1 MPTSPKPRKRL
12 PENPSEENLRKQAK
26 GLAKEKDLQLAAA
39 QREFAVEYG
48 FRSWAELMEAVVV
61 ADRFVPFLPLRELI
75 AFPHETYPIFVGRPM
90 SIRAVEAA
98 ANGKTPILL
107 VAQRDSKLAQP
118 SASDMY
124 EIGTLGTINQWIKL
138 SDGTIKTEITGKQRA
153 KVSRFLFDREFYQAE
168 CEEISAL
175 SASTELSAQVK
186 ALMRSVLS
194 AFNAY
199 EEHEGRVPFETAKA
213 IESVLAA
220 ITDPAFLAHKMVGH
234 LQIPIAEKQA
244 LLETSDAVGRLET
257 ILRYLEDSSQS
268 AS

>member
-12 PENPSEENLRKQAK
+12 PEVRSKRISASRPRAWLS
-26 GLAKEKDLQLAAA
+26 EKDLQLAAA

-124 EIGTLGTINQWIKL
+124 G
-138 SDGTIKTEITGKQRA
+138 
-153 KVSRFLFDREFYQAE
+153 
-168 CEEISAL
+168 
-175 SASTELSAQVK
+175 
-186 ALMRSVLS
+186 
-194 AFNAY
+194 
-199 EEHEGRVPFETAKA
+199 
-213 IESVLAA
+213 
-220 ITDPAFLAHKMVGH
+220 
-234 LQIPIAEKQA
+234 
-244 LLETSDAVGRLET
+244 
-257 ILRYLEDSSQS
+257 
-268 AS
+268 